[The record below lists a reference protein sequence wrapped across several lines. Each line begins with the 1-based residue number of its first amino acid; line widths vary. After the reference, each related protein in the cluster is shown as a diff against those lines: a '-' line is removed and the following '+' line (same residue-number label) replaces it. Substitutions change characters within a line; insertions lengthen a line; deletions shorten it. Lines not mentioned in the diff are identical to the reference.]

1 MMRIFDNKIVHRTP
15 FQGENIMRILVTYDI
30 SNARRLR
37 RIAKV
42 TVSFG
47 TRVQKSVFEC
57 DLEEGGFIKL
67 KERLAREMNP
77 ELDSVRFYRL
87 CGRCRTAI
95 EVMGTGPI
103 VEEPGAIIV

>member
-1 MMRIFDNKIVHRTP
+1 
-15 FQGENIMRILVTYDI
+15 MRILVTYDI
-30 SNARRLR
+30 SDPRRLR
-37 RIAKV
+37 RVAKA
-42 TVSFG
+42 TVAFG

-57 DLEEGGFIKL
+57 DLEENGLVRL

-95 EVMGTGPI
+95 EVMGTGPLLDD
-103 VEEPGAIIV
+103 EKAIIV